1 VLAEPDSPVARRLW
15 SEWEEQDIDVVS
27 PSLWAYEVTSVIRNK
42 VHRGK
47 ITSDE
52 GEKAFAIIHKL
63 GVRLIAPSDLH
74 ERAWEMAKKLN
85 RPAAYDAHYLA
96 LAQTLDCEFWTADER
111 LYNAIRDQ
119 LPWVRWLGFCDA
131 SVGSTPC

>member
-1 VLAEPDSPVARRLW
+1 MLAEPDSPVARCLW
-15 SEWEEQDIDVVS
+15 AEWEKRDIDVVS

-131 SVGSTPC
+131 SVGSIPC